1 MYNLKIRRKTM
12 NITARF
18 LTMMMAA
25 LSLVACSSDDDDPGT
40 PETPVATAISVT
52 YNVALSEDMVKVA
65 DVTVY
70 YVADDAVVKSEK
82 VTAAKW
88 SKPVKV
94 PADKTFG
101 YHIAYAAKPSV
112 QIDPETSY
120 NIKADVSMSYDV
132 KDQKGASMSM
142 GETQRSFGSAVKGEK
157 VAEFLSKLATNAAW
171 RWDGE
176 SIVKSSFDWNAQ

>member
-1 MYNLKIRRKTM
+1 MS
-12 NITARF
+12 ITARF

-25 LSLVACSSDDDDPGT
+25 MSLVACSSDDDDPKI
-40 PETPVATAISVT
+40 PEAPVATAVSVT
-52 YNVALSEDMVKVA
+52 YTLTMSEDIVKVA

-101 YHIAYAAKPSV
+101 YHIAYAVKPSV
-112 QIDPETSY
+112 QIAPEARY
-120 NIKADVSMSYDV
+120 DIKADVSVSYDV
-132 KDQKGASMSM
+132 KDQKGDSMSK
-142 GETQRSFGSAVKGEK
+142 GVKQRSFGASALKGEA
-157 VAEFLSKLATNAAW
+157 VAEFLSKLAIDAAW

-176 SIVKSSFDWNAQ
+176 SLVTSSFDWNAQ